1 MSISRRKFLGWFGA
15 ASGALLVS
23 GKAKASGKEFKGFSK
38 SNGVLHDTA
47 LCVGCRSCE
56 SACNKENKLGKPD
69 KPFTDLKVLETSRR
83 TTNDAYTVVNKFK
96 GEKKGEIVFAKKQCN
111 HCLEPACA
119 SVCFVKA
126 FKKDKT
132 GAVTHDP
139 TVCVGCRYC
148 MVACPFDVPT
158 YEYDDPFT
166 PEVKKCTL
174 CKPRLDKGK
183 LPACVEE
190 CPTDALIYGER
201 KKLIKIARKRIE
213 KHPERYEDHIYGEK
227 EMGGTS
233 WLYIAPVKFEEIG
246 MREDLGTKSAP
257 ELTHGALAV
266 VPMVVGL
273 WPAFLTGMYAMTKRR
288 QKIALGEKNDAVKE
302 ATIQTQTAAD
312 EKMADA
318 LKKAESLKEKAID
331 SAVKKALEDAKKDE
345 EETEE
350 EE

>member
-1 MSISRRKFLGWFGA
+1 MSRRKFIGWFGA

-23 GKAKASGKEFKGFSK
+23 GKARASGKEFKGFPK

-47 LCVGCRSCE
+47 LCVGCRTCE
-56 SACNKENKLGKPD
+56 SVCNKENKLGKPD
-69 KPFTDLKVLETSRR
+69 KPFTDLTVLKEKRR
-83 TTNDAYTVVNKFK
+83 TTNDAYTVVNKF
-96 GEKKGEIVFAKKQCN
+96 ETKKGVLFAKKQCN

-132 GAVTHDP
+132 GAVTYDAD
-139 TVCVGCRYC
+139 VCVGCRYC

-174 CKPRLDKGK
+174 CKPRIDAGK
-183 LPACVEE
+183 LPACVEG
-190 CPTDALIYGER
+190 CPKDALIFGER
-201 KKLIKIARKRIE
+201 KKLLKIARKRIE

-233 WLYIAPVKFEEIG
+233 WLYLSPAKFEEID
-246 MREDLGTKSAP
+246 MREDLGSKSAP

-288 QKIALGEKNDAVKE
+288 QKIALDEKNEAVKV
-302 ATIQTQTAAD
+302 ATETTKATAD
-312 EKMADA
+312 EALKEA
-318 LKKAESLKEKAID
+318 LKKAESAKEKAID
-331 SAVKKALEDAKKDE
+331 SAVKKALEEAKKSED
-345 EETEE
+345 TEE